1 MIARVTRHKNGIIEY
16 LKKGIRADSNYTR
29 QDKDSVISIYG
40 NMDTLDKSIKYLN
53 DNKNYQDNYLHITLS
68 FSKDDINKLDNM
80 SEKEREQTLKKI
92 TELYIRHH
100 TKGYNLENEVIAY
113 AEIHKPKIKI
123 NEKGKERLEH
133 IHIVISNQNALNNT
147 RLRTTFANTFIDD
160 TLQSY
165 INNFYGFD
173 NPKEHKRLDKNI
185 LTKKSEIR
193 QYLKD
198 KLKDIKSHKE
208 LIEYFKNNGLEYREV
223 KTKRNNYYKLVDF
236 GINLRGRGFEH
247 LEKITQDK
255 KYIYPHT
262 KTIQELANILNNYY
276 EKRIIEIGKRR
287 SKKDTKK
294 LNDIL
299 NNNRQEQS
307 QETSISIDDKK
318 KAILYE
324 QYKNKINFDLLG
336 YRTFINEYTKEI
348 RFYNHNENIEIKD
361 KNKTLSVNYKECK
374 NKEKAVSNMLDLA
387 LAKGWKLDKLNI
399 RGSDDFKKEVYKQ
412 IKQRLEQEQEQR
424 KKMQKEKIEKEKEKL
439 YKERAITPTQQTIKN
454 NYDERI
460 NNSFNNEKVIYNN
473 DKEILKEI
481 KNNININKVLEY
493 AQKHYKININD
504 YELAQDNK
512 INNKTNKQKPKSVLD
527 FFNKELGLTISE
539 SLIILNNI
547 YKEQLKEQQNQ
558 KNIKEIKQDLINNL
572 SKQTKITNEINNK
585 GKRMFLSI
593 CKDENPNAL
602 NNWEQVEIKNYNDI
616 IKAITTYPYSV
627 AVYKSGYRNS
637 DNVESFNN
645 VLIYDIDN
653 DINKPYL
660 SIEQAKDLLNENNI
674 NGLIINS
681 KSHNIEK
688 NGHKA
693 ERFRIIIPLQNP
705 LQNTDKE
712 IYRETQKIISDKLG
726 LNKYADTKALNDKA
740 RFYYKTPL
748 NNNLEYHIIK
758 NNDYLNIAECEKQA
772 INKIN
777 YLRELRQTTDNL
789 RTNETKINDN
799 LLSKYKNQDLRN
811 YVNIIDYQEILK
823 NVDIK
828 ELIKHFEP
836 LKSEPYSD
844 SENYLYYKT
853 DKAVYSIISNN
864 VIYDFKSEQTYN
876 NITYLEKMLN
886 TNNLTTI
893 NNFLKNNNM
902 GDYSKLNDD
911 EIYKIINNN
920 MDNLYNVNDI
930 KNKISEHFKINK
942 ITITQEPTIKI
953 KIFDKDLDLGL
964 ENTKIINDNINNNIQ
979 ERKAKQ
985 ERQKQEQER
994 QRKEQENN
1002 RSYGMRF

>member
-1 MIARVTRHKNGIIEY
+1 MIARITRHKNGIVEY

-29 QDKDSVISIYG
+29 QDKDNVICIYG
-40 NMDTLDKSIKYLN
+40 NINTLDKSIKYLN
-53 DNKNYQDNYLHITLS
+53 DNKNYKDNYLHITLS

-80 SEKEREQTLKKI
+80 SEKEREQTLKDI
-92 TELYIRHH
+92 TELYIKHH

-113 AEIHKPKIKI
+113 AEIHKPKIKK
-123 NEKGKERLEH
+123 NEKGYERLEH

-165 INNFYGFD
+165 VNNLYGFD
-173 NPKEHKRLDKNI
+173 NPKEHKKIDKNI
-185 LTKKSEIR
+185 ITKKSELR
-193 QYLKD
+193 AYFKD
-198 KLKDIKSHKE
+198 KLKDIKNHDE
-208 LIEYFKNNGLEYREV
+208 LIKYFEVNKLNYKEV
-223 KTKRNNYYKLVDF
+223 KTKRNHYYKLVDYN
-236 GINLRGRGFEH
+236 INLRGRDFKH
-247 LEKITQDK
+247 LETLTANKNYT
-255 KYIYPHT
+255 YPHT
-262 KTIQELANILNNYY
+262 QTTQELAKILNNYY
-276 EKRIIEIGKRR
+276 EKRINEISKRR

-299 NNNRQEQS
+299 NNNKQEQTK
-307 QETSISIDDKK
+307 ETSISIDETK

-324 QYKNKINFDLLG
+324 HYKNKINFDLLG
-336 YRTFINEYTKEI
+336 YRTFIDEYTKQV
-348 RFYNHNENIEIKD
+348 RFFNEKDNIEIKD
-361 KNKTLSVNYKECK
+361 NNKTLFVNFKECK
-374 NKEKAVSNMLDLA
+374 DKEKAVNNMLDLA
-387 LAKGWKLDKLNI
+387 LAKGWKLDKLNV

-424 KKMQKEKIEKEKEKL
+424 KKAEQEKAEKQKRKL
-439 YKERAITPTQQTIKN
+439 LNERAETPTQQVVKDN
-454 NYDERI
+454 FNEKYI
-460 NNSFNNEKVIYNN
+460 NAFNNELLINKDNKDIYK
-473 DKEILKEI
+473 DI
-481 KNNININKVLEY
+481 KNNIDINKVLKY
-493 AQKHYKININD
+493 AQEHYKINLND
-504 YELAQDNK
+504 YEPSENNK
-512 INNKTNKQKPKSVLD
+512 INNKTNKQKPKSVID
-527 FFNKELGLTISE
+527 FFNKELGLTLSE
-539 SLIILNNI
+539 SMQILTKI
-547 YKEQLKEQQNQ
+547 YKEQLQEQQNQ

-572 SKQTKITNEINNK
+572 PKQTKITNEINNK

-602 NNWEQVEIKNYNDI
+602 NKWEQVEIKNYNDI

-930 KNKISEHFKINK
+930 KNKISEYFKINK

-985 ERQKQEQER
+985 EREKQER
-994 QRKEQENN
+994 ENK
-1002 RSYGMRF
+1002 RSFGMRM